1 MMNAFRKLVHTIRSA
16 IDSKLAREKTFHR
29 NRLVPAYQADI
40 VNLHVIQ
47 NQRSTCNN
55 AIL

>member
-1 MMNAFRKLVHTIRSA
+1 MMNAFRKLVHTIRSP